1 MGLWLWGPVTDLGL
15 SNLFNLWTFWLS
27 SHHFT
32 TPFIPISVLMF
43 WEYIY
48 QRALTHCKVFIV
60 LMFFTWGLLDSNPY
74 IPLGGDVWRFS
85 RLGAEWLVWFLV
97 PRYFFSAPYQGRQ
110 DNSGRN
116 SIVETVGFDCFPFL
130 KMCFKYHR
138 VHSDLVWRVG
148 SKIQKEAFLLWWG
161 CLKALRTWVVR
172 KSFSSEAHLGSC
184 SSLGLILVCDWQ
196 SLLGD
201 RQQWGRKGS
210 QIWAL
215 ESIFINVVI
224 TWHFSSQQ

>member
-15 SNLFNLWTFWLS
+15 SNLFNLWTFWFS

-43 WEYIY
+43 WEYVY
-48 QRALTHCKVFIV
+48 QRALTHYKIFIV
-60 LMFFTWGLLDSNPY
+60 LTFLHEDYLTVILTYLWEAMSDTLVGSVLSGGYDSSFQG
-74 IPLGGDVWRFS
+74 I
-85 RLGAEWLVWFLV
+85 
-97 PRYFFSAPYQGRQ
+97 FFSAPYQGRQ

-116 SIVETVGFDCFPFL
+116 SIAETVGFDCFPFL
-130 KMCFKYHR
+130 KMCLKYHR

-148 SKIQKEAFLLWWG
+148 SKIRKQAFLLWWG
-161 CLKALRTWVVR
+161 CLTWVVR

-184 SSLGLILVCDWQ
+184 SSLGLISACGWHYSL

-210 QIWAL
+210 QTWAL

-224 TWHFSSQQ
+224 TWHFGSQQ